1 MMSYTSENLVKLLLI
16 FTIAFPVSCESES
29 IVLENKNVNQKMAQN
44 KSHIRLGNKQKSCN
58 DDMDCPPWTKCN
70 NTKCECKA
78 NLKNHH
84 TIKCDEATLELSVI
98 RCHCVTYNN
107 VTDELVEGNCIEN
120 CENGYD
126 KSDYLPLPKDV
137 SQPNQFMCE
146 KRWNR
151 TGRLCG
157 RCLPGYS
164 PLAYSYDMRCVKC
177 PEGNKNILIYILVAF
192 GPLTVFY
199 FVLLLFK
206 INAFSLYLHSYVA
219 YSQMITTPFF
229 ARAITAYAENVST
242 YLKSTIIILADLYG
256 IWNLDFFR
264 GLYPDICLDVS
275 TLTVLALDYAVAIYP
290 LLLTVISYI
299 LIELYARNFRLVV
312 ILWIPFRYLFSR
324 FRRNWES
331 RTSVIDAFA
340 TFFLLSFTKMASTS
354 VDLLTPVRVVNLKS
368 NSVTWV
374 PYNDATMEYFGKEH
388 LPFAILALVCSTIFA
403 ILPILLL
410 LIYQF
415 RWFQRLLSCL
425 HIHHPLLREV
435 MESFQSCY
443 TNGTQPGTKDRRWFS
458 VAHYILRY
466 SNIIVYSAILD
477 SGYIVMG
484 LVLIIS
490 LLVLTAIVQPYKNA
504 NHTKT
509 DILFLGIIGVFYCFD
524 EATNHPSL
532 QAETENYV
540 STTLRIV
547 VVIIPLLY
555 IICTITNWILKW
567 MKKRMRKVKI
577 IVTRARAWRRGYENI
592 DNDFEETLP
601 DRIVNP
607 ENYQDENRPL
617 DIVCSDGNCT
627 RATLQP
633 NITY

>member
-1 MMSYTSENLVKLLLI
+1 MKMYYTSGTLAKLLLI
-16 FTIAFPVSCESES
+16 VNIALSVSYQSES
-29 IVLENKNVNQKMAQN
+29 ATDENDNQKMTRN
-44 KSHIRLGNKQKSCN
+44 KWMGKKSCN
-58 DDMDCPPWTKCN
+58 NDMDCPPWTECN

-78 NLKNHH
+78 NLNNYF
-84 TIKCDEATLELSVI
+84 TVKCDEAQLELSVI

-107 VTDELVEGNCIEN
+107 MTDELVVGNCFEN

-126 KSDYLPLPKDV
+126 KSAYLPLPKDA
-137 SQPNQFMCE
+137 SQLNQFMCE

-157 RCLPGYS
+157 RCLPGHS

-177 PEGNKNILIYILVAF
+177 PEGNRNIWKYILVAF

-206 INAFSLYLHSYVA
+206 INATSYYLHSYVA
-219 YSQMITTPFF
+219 YSLIMTTPVF
-229 ARAITAYAENVST
+229 ARAITAYTNHIST
-242 YLKSTIIILADLYG
+242 YLKFTILVLVDLHA

-264 GLYPDICLDVS
+264 SLYPDICLDVS
-275 TLTVLALDYAVAIYP
+275 TLTVIALDYAVAIYP

-299 LIELYARNFRLVV
+299 LIELHARNFRLVV
-312 ILWIPFRYLFSR
+312 ILWRPFLYLFSR

-354 VDLLTPVRVVNLKS
+354 VDLLTAMKAVNLKN

-374 PYNDATMEYFGKEH
+374 LYNDATMEYFETKH
-388 LPFAILALVCSTIFA
+388 LPFAILAITCSMIFA
-403 ILPILLL
+403 ILPIIVL

-425 HIHHPLLREV
+425 KLRHPLLREV

-458 VAHYILRY
+458 ATHYILRY

-477 SGYIVMG
+477 FGYIVMG

-490 LLVLTAIVQPYKNA
+490 LLVLTALVQPYKNA
-504 NHTKT
+504 NRTKT
-509 DILFLGIIGVFYCFD
+509 DILFFGTIGVFYCFT
-524 EATNHPSL
+524 EAMEHPSL
-532 QAETENYV
+532 RPETEYHV
-540 STTLRIV
+540 STILRNVFAIV
-547 VVIIPLLY
+547 PILY
-555 IICTITNWILKW
+555 MLCMTTNWITRK
-567 MKKRMRKVKI
+567 MIKVKMFI
-577 IVTRARAWRRGYENI
+577 TRARAWRRGYENI
-592 DNDFEETLP
+592 EENIEETLP

-607 ENYQDENRPL
+607 ENYHENRPL
-617 DIVCSDGNCT
+617 DPICSDGICNA
-627 RATLQP
+627 RATLPP
-633 NITY
+633 NIT